1 MSYKYSWTVTSNY
14 HYDATL
20 TQGLLKNELDD
31 MLDSS
36 GRDSHQYYL
45 YNPANLQYWPADREK
60 QHDTSYHEEAETDEP
75 MDPAPT
81 NSTYEYYMNFT
92 MATGINFADL
102 RSSAAAAGLT
112 SHGYIPNGLGLAD
125 NTSAGNIT
133 FDKNGGLSFEGSNTL
148 ANDITFI
155 DGGYVY
161 FQPGP
166 GAGSGNQ
173 TLTGLLASRDLDSV
187 FIAKVARGGS
197 VTLSGGQVRRNLRE
211 LSIAEEY
218 NGWTP
223 VSSQTGSGVLVD
235 GLVVRGVLNSVY
247 VGSGA
252 SVNHLTVGLDRKWFG
267 SDISA
272 FLNESNGVLVPNY
285 WGSHTN
291 MTIASGGTAT
301 NITLGNGGT
310 VYVSGLSDTVSST
323 YNSTTSQWEYTT
335 HYASGTGGILKDLN
349 IASSGGLQFEGI
361 TDPRATWNYP
371 SNGYLNSSS
380 YMSGFLATA
389 PQSSYVSFGSNAS
402 GSNINIGNGGSL
414 YIDKDAHVS
423 AISMGGLTTSAT
435 FVNSSGTTDTWIGD
449 RGASLQIRGGKVSG
463 VVMDPVLQSFDYYSA
478 SHDYFWLHSETI
490 KDAYSSAHGSY
501 GSGEAWSSAMYAS
514 ASATYRQYMSAMY
527 NSGAVY
533 TNLGDDT
540 AYNRRYVGGDI
551 GVAGGWIMN
560 VSGFSYLGVAA
571 DVDVTVSNNVSS
583 WKTYQYT
590 YGNVSKAIGAVSATL
605 DVTGGAHVYN
615 VKIEGGRVIM
625 TGAGEVN
632 ARWHSREN
640 KQSNY
645 NLVEDLDLRI
655 DDLVGLGS
663 AYPAVIEF
671 FGEGSGGYKKYISS
685 GGTSGYV
692 DYTWDAIDP
701 GEIHSV
707 TASKGLVVSVNW
719 NKQDFTYIGSGAVTI
734 NGLGTVVLKDN
745 HSRYSSDSY
754 YGTGPYLGS
763 AFDEYYFGVVK
774 GVYNEEDGVLE
785 NYTVLDGADGG
796 FDWTGFL
803 MVGSGGIVQ
812 NIGSASPLK
821 TGNDIVNSDT
831 WTPSYT
837 RDECKV
843 LTVVAGGLADNVTVK
858 GAVSNFEHFES
869 QYTESRAGLL
879 VSSGGTAT
887 NVTVL
892 EGGIAMA
899 KGGTIDKVFVAAG
912 GVLYLSGWAG
922 AHQVGERDSDYNL
935 QLSGP
940 QYLDTTV
947 LNGVRLD
954 SGGQL
959 TNTLDYGFRKG
970 NAPSVIANKGGGI
983 MNGVTANGVAYVSG
997 LDFAGNITLT
1007 KDQQAV
1013 DVTVRGYKTITS
1025 RDEEGNPT
1033 AYNTTIAYMNVSSG
1047 GIVNGAT
1054 VGEEGAIYASN
1065 GAVMSGLI
1073 ASGGQLIFANSSG
1086 WSDYFAGSA
1095 TVSGITI
1102 KDGGSLQVNSKF
1114 GLTATDVRIE
1124 QDAGLEFTLGK
1135 TANEDYTPTALN
1147 GTWTADWGAGT
1158 FRTDDGVLT
1167 GFGGQF
1173 GHEYRDL
1180 FYSSA
1185 YVSARLSMTIVEGG
1199 VLAGGDL
1206 RGYGSVLVKNGGKML
1221 DTKLQGVGASIASSG
1236 YASGLSATIASG
1248 KNAYGTNIYVYG
1260 SGAVA
1265 DATVLN
1271 GGYMGVE
1278 RGGVVNSVTMLAP
1291 DWYEGPAGND
1301 TEVGPVEFEVMAG
1314 GTANNVVASA
1324 GVITLLD
1331 GSKEAGTA
1339 GPTLSN
1345 ADIHSAAMLIVKGDG
1360 AVLGGTVNLAGLIN
1374 TTAKRYEYV
1383 EVEVTDPNTG
1393 DTYTD
1398 WQRVEM
1404 NNSVADA
1411 ATLTVNFDLTELE
1424 APGETA
1430 MIDNL
1435 ANLTDVTLD
1444 RISVSAD
1451 QAGGAYVLAGGSEGY
1466 NGSLKVIRDG
1476 SFAGTISV
1484 GGFLQVTDELTYK
1497 LSNTTDEG
1505 LVFSVL
1511 STDAAITD
1519 IIATSDGKELLK
1531 GKWSKY
1537 AVNIKTEVNQYSKSI
1552 WYRIKQAVKTRKGP
1566 AGEEDEWLE
1575 FDNEKGL
1582 TLSQYC
1588 TVELKAKNEKGKDSR
1603 IVSYTVNYDATAPE
1617 FANLRVDSGA
1627 QFLQD
1632 GVESQV
1638 SVEAWDDLDDAP
1650 VVEVRVGDGEWTEA
1664 VRGDDGRYGFT
1675 VSGNVDF
1682 QLRATD
1688 HADNVKTLTVGVPTV
1703 SNVAAD
1709 IPTLTN
1715 QDVTLTAEFSADS
1728 MQRQYSLNGGE
1739 TWLDYGDDGV
1749 VLTENAE
1756 VQFRAENIR
1765 GQSGIATLTVDYIDK
1780 TPPADPVASADVAG
1794 VVTDQDVTVTAEF
1807 SADSA
1812 LRQYSFNG
1820 KTWYDYTDG
1829 VVFEKNG
1836 SVQFRAT
1843 DAAGNESA
1851 IVTYTVDNILIN
1863 GPDKHKNDSL
1873 FDANGDLN
1881 PNLADDEKPIGA
1893 ETGAIQLDSSVDYLG
1908 GDGAKYSNFV
1918 GGDDKSDYAQI
1929 ALSSAAKLRFSISSY
1944 DQTRKGKAKLSLI
1957 SYDPA
1962 TGKKK
1967 VLKSATS
1974 SKNKSAKTAAVY
1986 VDPND
1991 AKNAGVK
1998 YFLAVE
2004 NKGNTSVFYN
2014 VDLID
2019 SVFYADG
2026 DDGWNN
2032 GPLLVKDGKNKVP
2045 SENIAD
2051 FPPIEIA
2058 ESGTQ
2063 AVLFDTNGI
2072 GAVGAPETEDGWNN
2086 FVGYGDPDDY
2096 AKLSATQPLNLK
2108 FTFTATD
2115 KVKLVVYKLTQGANG
2130 KWSQTTV
2137 KSKELALNSKE
2148 KKAGLATRTLE
2159 VSLARLAGEG
2169 DAGYYV
2175 SVQSANASKGGKAWY
2190 NVSVDSI
2197 VYASDYG
2204 ANDKLFTDKKNKKL
2218 NEALMQTTVKAGETK
2233 KPVSMENGDVE
2244 VGKEVGETTY
2254 GSFVGFGD
2262 EYDYAEIVFND
2273 GGICTFTV
2281 DAWGTA
2287 KAGSKFTLY
2296 KLTYKSGKWT
2306 KKSLGTVSLKNAAGS
2321 ADGYG
2326 SASGGM
2332 TVEIERA
2339 TSDVTRYF
2347 VSMQSVDAKKG
2358 KEVYYNVTAAMPS
2371 AAYGSALAMPDGLSL
2386 GQCDTAD
2393 VLAETCLDSV
2403 SDKRFEMSGDGLL
2416 ASL

>member
-20 TQGLLKNELDD
+20 TTALIKDYLADC
-31 MLDSS
+31 LDSS
-36 GRDSHQYYL
+36 GKDTHFYSL
-45 YNPANLQYWPADREK
+45 SNMGNLSVWPADREK
-60 QHDTSYHEEAETDEP
+60 QHDTSYHDEAETDEP
-75 MDPAPT
+75 MDPVPT
-81 NSTYEYYMNFT
+81 NSTYEFYQNFK
-92 MATGINFADL
+92 MATGVNFAEL
-102 RSSAAAAGLT
+102 RSSAAAAELT
-112 SHGYIPNGLGLAD
+112 SHGYIPNGLTLAD

-133 FDKNGGLSFEGSNTL
+133 FDSNGEIEFAGSNTL
-148 ANDITFI
+148 AQDITFI

-247 VGSGA
+247 VASGA
-252 SVNHLTVGLDRKWFG
+252 SVNHLTVGLDRQWSG
-267 SDISA
+267 SDVSA
-272 FLNESNGVLVPNY
+272 FVTTDSNGNPKPTY
-285 WGSHTN
+285 WGSETT
-291 MTIASGGTAT
+291 MWIASGGTAT
-301 NITLGNGGT
+301 NITLGNGGR
-310 VYVSGLSDTVSST
+310 VYVSGLSDTV
-323 YNSTTSQWEYTT
+323 TSKWNEDKEEWEYTT
-335 HYASGTGGILKDLN
+335 AYASGTGGILKDLN
-349 IASSGGLQFEGI
+349 MASSGGLQFEGI
-361 TDPRATWNYP
+361 TDPRATWGYP
-371 SNGYLNSSS
+371 SNAYLNSRS

-414 YIDKDAHVS
+414 YIDKGARVS
-423 AISMGGLTTSAT
+423 AISMGGLTTSTT

-449 RGASLQIRGGKVSG
+449 RGASLQIRGGYVSG
-463 VVMDPVLQSFDYYSA
+463 VVMDPVLQTFDYYSA
-478 SHDYFWLHSETI
+478 AHDYFWL
-490 KDAYSSAHGSY
+490 YSSSLEREYYSSHNSTY
-501 GSGEAWSSAMYAS
+501 PSGAEWSSSVLNSAVSGGYSAYMRAMY
-514 ASATYRQYMSAMY
+514 T
-527 NSGAVY
+527 SGAVY
-533 TNLGDDT
+533 TNQGDDT

-571 DVDVTVSNNVSS
+571 DVDVTVSNNVST
-583 WKTYQYT
+583 WKTYQHT
-590 YGNVSKAIGAVSATL
+590 DGNVSKAIGAVSATL

-625 TGAGEVN
+625 TGGGEVN

-655 DDLVGLGS
+655 GDVLGLGS

-671 FGEGSGGYKKYISS
+671 VGSGSGGYKQYISS

-707 TASKGLVVSVNW
+707 TASKGLVVSANW
-719 NKQDFTYIGSGAVTI
+719 TTHQDFTYIGSGAVTF

-745 HSRYSSDSY
+745 HSRYTSGSA
-754 YGTGPYLGS
+754 PYLDS

-785 NYTVLDGADGG
+785 NYTVLDGDVSSGG

-831 WTPSYT
+831 WTPEYT
-837 RDECKV
+837 RDKCKV

-940 QYLDTTV
+940 QYMDTTV

-1007 KDQQAV
+1007 SGQQAI

-1047 GIVNGAT
+1047 GIVKGAT
-1054 VGEEGAIYASN
+1054 VGDEGAIYASN
-1065 GAVMSGLI
+1065 GADVSGLV
-1073 ASGGQLIFANSSG
+1073 ASGGRIIFANSSG

-1095 TVSGITI
+1095 TVNGITV
-1102 KDGGSLQVNSKF
+1102 KAGGVLEVNSKF
-1114 GLTATDVRIE
+1114 GLTATNVKIE
-1124 QDAGLEFTLGK
+1124 QDAGLTFTLGK
-1135 TANEDYTPTALN
+1135 TANENYTPTALN
-1147 GTWTADWGAGT
+1147 GTWTADWGNGT
-1158 FRTDDGVLT
+1158 FQTNDGVLT

-1199 VLAGGDL
+1199 VLSGADL
-1206 RGYGSVLVKNGGKML
+1206 RGYGSVLVKNGGRML
-1221 DTKLQGVGASIASSG
+1221 DTKLQGVGASIATSG
-1236 YASGLSATIASG
+1236 YASGLSATVASG

-1265 DATVLN
+1265 EATVLN

-1278 RGGVVNSVTMLAP
+1278 RGGVVNSVTMLCP
-1291 DWYEGPAGND
+1291 EGYEGPAGND

-1331 GSKEAGTA
+1331 GSKEPGTA

-1360 AVLGGTVNLAGLIN
+1360 AVLDGTLNLAGTVF
-1374 TTAKRYEYV
+1374 TTGKRYEYV

-1411 ATLTVNFDLTELE
+1411 ATLTVNFDLTERT
-1424 APGETA
+1424 GEEEGA

-1435 ANLTDVTLD
+1435 ANLTGVTLD
-1444 RISVSAD
+1444 RITVKAD
-1451 QAGGAYVLAGGSEGY
+1451 QTQGAYVLAGGAEDYKGA
-1466 NGSLKVIRDG
+1466 LKVVRDS
-1476 SFAGTISV
+1476 SFAGTITV
-1484 GGFLQVTDELTYK
+1484 GGYLQVTDDLTYSLLK
-1497 LSNTTDEG
+1497 NDNND
-1505 LVFSVL
+1505 LVFSVM
-1511 STDAAITD
+1511 STEAAITN

-1552 WYRIKQAVKTRKGP
+1552 WYRIKQAVKPATRGLLRGVVP
-1566 AGEEDEWLE
+1566 AEDEGWIEL
-1575 FDNEKGL
+1575 DNENGVDI
-1582 TLSQYC
+1582 TEYC
-1588 TVELKAKNEKGKDSR
+1588 TVELKAKNEAGKDSE
-1603 IVSYTVNYDATAPE
+1603 IVEYTVNYDAIAPVIDGL
-1617 FANLRVDSGA
+1617 ALVSGET
-1627 QFLQD
+1627 FLTP
-1632 GVESQV
+1632 GVESAVCVAVTDNLDAAPALQV
-1638 SVEAWDDLDDAP
+1638 SMN
-1650 VVEVRVGDGEWTEA
+1650 DGVWTDVA
-1664 VRGDDGRYGFT
+1664 RSDDGTYVFNVTGGIAGFT
-1675 VSGNVDF
+1675 
-1682 QLRATD
+1682 LRAVD
-1688 HADNVKTLTVGVPTV
+1688 HADNETVL
-1703 SNVAAD
+1703 SVA
-1709 IPTLTN
+1709 
-1715 QDVTLTAEFSADS
+1715 V
-1728 MQRQYSLNGGE
+1728 
-1739 TWLDYGDDGV
+1739 
-1749 VLTENAE
+1749 
-1756 VQFRAENIR
+1756 
-1765 GQSGIATLTVDYIDK
+1765 
-1780 TPPADPVASADVAG
+1780 PADPVASADVIT
-1794 VVTDQDVTVTAEF
+1794 VTTQPVTVSATF
-1807 SADSA
+1807 SVDSTMK
-1812 LRQYSFNG
+1812 QYSLDG
-1820 KTWYDYTDG
+1820 GETWLDYEDG
-1829 VVFEKNG
+1829 VVFTENG
-1836 SVQFRAT
+1836 TISFRA
-1843 DAAGNESA
+1843 ANLLGYSGVAS
-1851 IVTYTVDNILIN
+1851 YTVDNIRQYTPPKFDFFTGRFAGVEKSMFAAEPKDGSTVTMYTDGSAWGSDLALDPGWEIAGTGDFNADGRDDFLRVNDEGYVVGEMTSAEGTFAPQVLNFLGTGWSVLGTGDFDGNGAGDVLVANPTAASDTVGLLGYWKGGVEWTLIN
-1863 GPDKHKNDSL
+1863 GYSAEWECIATGD
-1873 FDANGDLN
+1873 FNGD
-1881 PNLADDEKPIGA
+1881 
-1893 ETGAIQLDSSVDYLG
+1893 
-1908 GDGAKYSNFV
+1908 
-1918 GGDDKSDYAQI
+1918 
-1929 ALSSAAKLRFSISSY
+1929 
-1944 DQTRKGKAKLSLI
+1944 GKCDMLWR
-1957 SYDPA
+1957 
-1962 TGKKK
+1962 
-1967 VLKSATS
+1967 
-1974 SKNKSAKTAAVY
+1974 N
-1986 VDPND
+1986 
-1991 AKNAGVK
+1991 
-1998 YFLAVE
+1998 
-2004 NKGNTSVFYN
+2004 
-2014 VDLID
+2014 
-2019 SVFYADG
+2019 
-2026 DDGWNN
+2026 
-2032 GPLLVKDGKNKVP
+2032 
-2045 SENIAD
+2045 
-2051 FPPIEIA
+2051 
-2058 ESGTQ
+2058 
-2063 AVLFDTNGI
+2063 
-2072 GAVGAPETEDGWNN
+2072 
-2086 FVGYGDPDDY
+2086 
-2096 AKLSATQPLNLK
+2096 
-2108 FTFTATD
+2108 
-2115 KVKLVVYKLTQGANG
+2115 
-2130 KWSQTTV
+2130 
-2137 KSKELALNSKE
+2137 
-2148 KKAGLATRTLE
+2148 
-2159 VSLARLAGEG
+2159 
-2169 DAGYYV
+2169 
-2175 SVQSANASKGGKAWY
+2175 
-2190 NVSVDSI
+2190 
-2197 VYASDYG
+2197 
-2204 ANDKLFTDKKNKKL
+2204 
-2218 NEALMQTTVKAGETK
+2218 
-2233 KPVSMENGDVE
+2233 
-2244 VGKEVGETTY
+2244 
-2254 GSFVGFGD
+2254 SFVGNDSKTYNAYCTWIVEDPVDWRMVSVSDPSEWSFLCAGD
-2262 EYDYAEIVFND
+2262 FD
-2273 GGICTFTV
+2273 GDNVSDIAMINGEGVVGI
-2281 DAWGTA
+2281 WG
-2287 KAGSKFTLY
+2287 
-2296 KLTYKSGKWT
+2296 
-2306 KKSLGTVSLKNAAGS
+2306 V
-2321 ADGYG
+2321 ADGYLSSWSIL
-2326 SASGGM
+2326 SAVNTNEWSLIGAGDFNADGTDDIAWCNNETGLAGYWRINDKQLAAWQNIA
-2332 TVEIERA
+2332 TV
-2339 TSDVTRYF
+2339 S
-2347 VSMQSVDAKKG
+2347 
-2358 KEVYYNVTAAMPS
+2358 
-2371 AAYGSALAMPDGLSL
+2371 
-2386 GQCDTAD
+2386 
-2393 VLAETCLDSV
+2393 
-2403 SDKRFEMSGDGLL
+2403 
-2416 ASL
+2416 

>member
-20 TQGLLKNELDD
+20 TTALIKDYLADW
-31 MLDSS
+31 LDSS
-36 GRDSHQYYL
+36 GRDTHFYRLS
-45 YNPANLQYWPADREK
+45 NMGNLSVWPSDREK
-60 QHDTSYHEEAETDEP
+60 QHDTSYHEKTETDEP
-75 MDPAPT
+75 MDPVPT
-81 NSTYEYYMNFT
+81 NSTYEFYENFKL
-92 MATGINFADL
+92 ATGVNFAEL
-102 RSSAAAAGLT
+102 RSSAAAAGLA
-112 SHGYIPNGLGLAD
+112 SHAYIPNGLGLAD

-148 ANDITFI
+148 AQDITFI

-187 FIAKVARGGS
+187 FMAKVARGGS

-252 SVNHLTVGLDRKWFG
+252 SVNHLTVGLDRKWSG

-272 FLNESNGVLVPNY
+272 FLYESNGVLVPTY

-310 VYVSGLSDTVSST
+310 VYVSGPSDTV
-323 YNSTTSQWEYTT
+323 TSKWVVTATSGGSMVGDGYWEYTT

-349 IASSGGLQFEGI
+349 MASSGGLQFEGVN
-361 TDPRATWNYP
+361 DPRATWVYP
-371 SNGYLNSSS
+371 SNGYSNSSS
-380 YMSGFLATA
+380 YKSGFLATA
-389 PQSSYVSFGSNAS
+389 PQSAYVWFGSNAS
-402 GSNINIGNGGSL
+402 GSNINIGKGGSL
-414 YIDKDAHVS
+414 YIDKGARVS
-423 AISMGGLTTSAT
+423 AISMGGLTTSTT

-449 RGASLQIRGGKVSG
+449 RGANLQIRGGYVSG
-463 VVMDPVLQSFDYYSA
+463 VVMDPVIQTFDYYSA
-478 SHDYFWLHSETI
+478 AHDYFWLHSETI

-514 ASATYRQYMSAMY
+514 ASATYRQYVSAMY
-527 NSGAVY
+527 TSGAVY

-540 AYNRRYVGGDI
+540 AYNRRYVGGTV
-551 GVAGGWIMN
+551 GVDGGWIMN
-560 VSGFSYLGVAA
+560 VSGFSFLSVAA
-571 DVDVTVSNNVSS
+571 DVDVTVSNNVST

-590 YGNVSKAIGAVSATL
+590 DGNVSKAIGAVSATL

-632 ARWHSREN
+632 ARWHNGEN

-655 DDLVGLGS
+655 GDVLGLGS

-671 FGEGSGGYKKYISS
+671 VGSGSGGYSQAIHDSK
-685 GGTSGYV
+685 GGITGYV
-692 DYTWDAIDP
+692 DYFWDAIDP

-707 TASKGLVVSVNW
+707 TASKGLVVSTNW
-719 NKQDFTYIGSGAVTI
+719 TTHQDFTYIGNGAVTF

-745 HSRYSSDSY
+745 HDRETSDSY
-754 YGTGPYLGS
+754 YGKGPYLGS
-763 AFDEYYFGVVK
+763 AYDEYYFGVVK

-785 NYTVLDGADGG
+785 NYTILDGDVSSGG
-796 FDWTGFL
+796 FDWEGFL

-831 WTPSYT
+831 WTPEYT
-837 RDECKV
+837 RDKCKV

-922 AHQVGERDSDYNL
+922 AHQVGERDSDGHVD
-935 QLSGP
+935 LSGP
-940 QYLDTTV
+940 QYMDTTV

-1007 KDQQAV
+1007 KDQQAI

-1033 AYNTTIAYMNVSSG
+1033 AYTTTIAYMNVSSG
-1047 GIVNGAT
+1047 GIVKGAT
-1054 VGEEGAIYASN
+1054 VGDEGAIYASN
-1065 GAVMSGLI
+1065 GAVMSGLV
-1073 ASGGQLIFANSSG
+1073 ASGGRIIFANSSG

-1095 TVSGITI
+1095 TVNGITV
-1102 KDGGSLQVNSKF
+1102 KDGGALEVNSKF
-1114 GLTATDVRIE
+1114 GLTATNVKIE

-1147 GTWTADWGAGT
+1147 GTWTADWGNGT
-1158 FRTDDGVLT
+1158 FQTNDGVLT

-1221 DTKLQGVGASIASSG
+1221 DTKLQGVGASIATSG

-1265 DATVLN
+1265 EATVLN

-1278 RGGVVNSVTMLAP
+1278 RGGVVNSVTMLCP
-1291 DWYEGPAGND
+1291 EGYEGPAGND

-1314 GTANNVVASA
+1314 GTANNVIASA

-1331 GSKEAGTA
+1331 GSKEPGTA

-1345 ADIHSAAMLIVKGDG
+1345 ADVHSAAMLIVKGDG
-1360 AVLGGTVNLAGLIN
+1360 AVLDGTLNLAGTVF
-1374 TTAKRYEYV
+1374 TTGKRYEYV

-1411 ATLTVNFDLTELE
+1411 KTLTVSFDLTEHSE
-1424 APGETA
+1424 GFETA
-1430 MIDNL
+1430 MIDNM
-1435 ANLTDVTLD
+1435 ANLDGAKYEFIYVNEN
-1444 RISVSAD
+1444 
-1451 QAGGAYVLAGGSEGY
+1451 QAEGSYVLAGSAQDYKTGA
-1466 NGSLKVIRDG
+1466 LKVVRG
-1476 SFAGTISV
+1476 GKFAGTLTV
-1484 GGFLQVTDELTYK
+1484 DGYLQVEDDLTYS
-1497 LSNTTDEG
+1497 LLHNDNDD
-1505 LVFSVL
+1505 LVFSVM
-1511 STDAAITD
+1511 STEAAITD

-1537 AVNIKTEVNQYSKSI
+1537 AVNIKTEVNKYTTSI
-1552 WYRIKQAVKTRKGP
+1552 WYRIKKAVMTRGR
-1566 AGEEDEWLE
+1566 GVGDDEGWLE
-1575 FDNEKGL
+1575 FDNENGL
-1582 TLSQYC
+1582 EVSEYC
-1588 TVELKAKNEKGKDSR
+1588 TVELKAKNEAGKESE

-1617 FANLRVDSGA
+1617 ITDFRIESGE
-1627 QFLQD
+1627 QYLTV
-1632 GVESQV
+1632 GEESQV
-1638 SVEAWDDLDDAP
+1638 SVMVWDELDLAP
-1650 VVEVRVGDGEWTEA
+1650 KVELSLGNDEWTELQLENDRA
-1664 VRGDDGRYGFT
+1664 TFT
-1675 VSGNVDF
+1675 VVGGTESITV
-1682 QLRATD
+1682 RATD
-1688 HADNVKTLTVGVPTV
+1688 HADNVSTVVISIPAAPVSVRFDFFAGYFDGGDKSMIAAKETEGNVISMYSDGLSWGSELVLDPGWEIAGVGDYNGDGRDDFLRVNEEGYVVGEISNGNGTFSPQVLNFKSPGWDILGTGDFNGNGTDDVLIANPTAASETVGLLGYWE
-1703 SNVAAD
+1703 SG
-1709 IPTLTN
+1709 
-1715 QDVTLTAEFSADS
+1715 VTWT
-1728 MQRQYSLNGGE
+1728 
-1739 TWLDYGDDGV
+1739 
-1749 VLTENAE
+1749 
-1756 VQFRAENIR
+1756 
-1765 GQSGIATLTVDYIDK
+1765 
-1780 TPPADPVASADVAG
+1780 
-1794 VVTDQDVTVTAEF
+1794 
-1807 SADSA
+1807 
-1812 LRQYSFNG
+1812 
-1820 KTWYDYTDG
+1820 
-1829 VVFEKNG
+1829 
-1836 SVQFRAT
+1836 
-1843 DAAGNESA
+1843 
-1851 IVTYTVDNILIN
+1851 LIN
-1863 GPDKHKNDSL
+1863 GYSAEWEMVATGDFNADGKCDMLWRNSFIGDGDLTYNAYCTWIVDDPVDWRMVSVANPAEWIFLCAGD
-1873 FDANGDLN
+1873 FNGDKMNDIAMINDVGVVGIWGVNDGYLSSWSILSAVTSEWQ
-1881 PNLADDEKPIGA
+1881 LAGVADFNGDGTDDIA
-1893 ETGAIQLDSSVDYLG
+1893 WCNTETGQ
-1908 GDGAKYSNFV
+1908 V
-1918 GGDDKSDYAQI
+1918 GCWQI
-1929 ALSSAAKLRFSISSY
+1929 
-1944 DQTRKGKAKLSLI
+1944 
-1957 SYDPA
+1957 
-1962 TGKKK
+1962 
-1967 VLKSATS
+1967 
-1974 SKNKSAKTAAVY
+1974 
-1986 VDPND
+1986 
-1991 AKNAGVK
+1991 
-1998 YFLAVE
+1998 E
-2004 NKGNTSVFYN
+2004 N
-2014 VDLID
+2014 
-2019 SVFYADG
+2019 
-2026 DDGWNN
+2026 
-2032 GPLLVKDGKNKVP
+2032 
-2045 SENIAD
+2045 
-2051 FPPIEIA
+2051 
-2058 ESGTQ
+2058 
-2063 AVLFDTNGI
+2063 
-2072 GAVGAPETEDGWNN
+2072 
-2086 FVGYGDPDDY
+2086 
-2096 AKLSATQPLNLK
+2096 
-2108 FTFTATD
+2108 
-2115 KVKLVVYKLTQGANG
+2115 
-2130 KWSQTTV
+2130 
-2137 KSKELALNSKE
+2137 KELASWQV
-2148 KKAGLATRTLE
+2148 LAT
-2159 VSLARLAGEG
+2159 
-2169 DAGYYV
+2169 
-2175 SVQSANASKGGKAWY
+2175 
-2190 NVSVDSI
+2190 
-2197 VYASDYG
+2197 
-2204 ANDKLFTDKKNKKL
+2204 
-2218 NEALMQTTVKAGETK
+2218 
-2233 KPVSMENGDVE
+2233 
-2244 VGKEVGETTY
+2244 
-2254 GSFVGFGD
+2254 
-2262 EYDYAEIVFND
+2262 
-2273 GGICTFTV
+2273 
-2281 DAWGTA
+2281 
-2287 KAGSKFTLY
+2287 
-2296 KLTYKSGKWT
+2296 
-2306 KKSLGTVSLKNAAGS
+2306 
-2321 ADGYG
+2321 
-2326 SASGGM
+2326 
-2332 TVEIERA
+2332 
-2339 TSDVTRYF
+2339 
-2347 VSMQSVDAKKG
+2347 
-2358 KEVYYNVTAAMPS
+2358 
-2371 AAYGSALAMPDGLSL
+2371 LS
-2386 GQCDTAD
+2386 
-2393 VLAETCLDSV
+2393 
-2403 SDKRFEMSGDGLL
+2403 
-2416 ASL
+2416 

>member
-36 GRDSHQYYL
+36 GRDSHKYYL

-60 QHDTSYHEEAETDEP
+60 QHDTSYHEETETDEP
-75 MDPAPT
+75 MDPVPT
-81 NSTYEYYMNFT
+81 NSTYDNYMNFT
-92 MATGINFADL
+92 MATGVNFAEL

-133 FDKNGGLSFEGSNTL
+133 FDKNGEIKFAGSNTL
-148 ANDITFI
+148 AQDITFI

-252 SVNHLTVGLDRKWFG
+252 SVNHLTVGLDRQWSG
-267 SDISA
+267 SDVSA
-272 FLNESNGVLVPNY
+272 FVTTDSNGVPKPTY

-310 VYVSGLSDTVSST
+310 VYVSGLSDTV
-323 YNSTTSQWEYTT
+323 TSEWVVTGTSGGSMVGDGYWKYTT
-335 HYASGTGGILKDLN
+335 AYASGTGGILKDLN
-349 IASSGGLQFEGI
+349 MASSGGLQFEGI

-371 SNGYLNSSS
+371 SNGYLNSRS

-402 GSNINIGNGGSL
+402 GSNINIGKGGSL
-414 YIDKDAHVS
+414 YIDKGARVS
-423 AISMGGLTTSAT
+423 AISMGGLTTSTT

-449 RGASLQIRGGKVSG
+449 RGASLQIRGGYVSG
-463 VVMDPVLQSFDYYSA
+463 VVMDPVLQTFDYYSA
-478 SHDYFWLHSETI
+478 AHDYFWLHSETI

-571 DVDVTVSNNVSS
+571 DVDVTVSNNVST

-590 YGNVSKAIGAVSATL
+590 DGNVSKAIGAVSATL

-625 TGAGEVN
+625 TGGGEVN

-655 DDLVGLGS
+655 GDVLGLGS

-671 FGEGSGGYKKYISS
+671 FGEGSGGYKQYISS

-707 TASKGLVVSVNW
+707 TASKGLVVSANW
-719 NKQDFTYIGSGAVTI
+719 TTHQDFTYIGSGAVTF

-785 NYTVLDGADGG
+785 NYTVLDGDVSSGG
-796 FDWTGFL
+796 FDWEGFL

-831 WTPSYT
+831 WTPEYT
-837 RDECKV
+837 RDKCKV
-843 LTVVAGGLADNVTVK
+843 LTVVAGGSANNVTVK
-858 GAVSNFEHFES
+858 GVVSNFEHYES

-940 QYLDTTV
+940 QYMDTTV

-959 TNTLDYGFRKG
+959 TNTLDWGFRAG

-997 LDFAGNITLT
+997 LDYAGGITLT
-1007 KDQQAV
+1007 KDQQAI

-1033 AYNTTIAYMNVSSG
+1033 AYTTTIASLNVSSG
-1047 GIVNGAT
+1047 GIVKGAT
-1054 VGEEGAIYASN
+1054 VGDEGAIYVSN
-1065 GAVMSGLI
+1065 GADVSGLV
-1073 ASGGQLIFANSSG
+1073 ASGGRIVFANSSG

-1095 TVSGITI
+1095 TVNGITV
-1102 KDGGSLQVNSKF
+1102 KDGGALEVNSKF
-1114 GLTATDVRIE
+1114 GLTATDVKIE
-1124 QDAGLEFTLGK
+1124 QDAGLTFTLGK
-1135 TANEDYTPTALN
+1135 AANEDYTPTALN
-1147 GTWTADWGAGT
+1147 GTWTADWGSGT
-1158 FRTDDGVLT
+1158 FQTNDGVLT

-1221 DTKLQGVGASIASSG
+1221 DTKLQGITANIATSG
-1236 YASGLSATIASG
+1236 YASGLSATVASG

-1265 DATVLN
+1265 EATVLN

-1278 RGGVVNSVTMLAP
+1278 RGGVVNSVTMLCP
-1291 DWYEGPAGND
+1291 EGYEGPAGND
-1301 TEVGPVEFEVMAG
+1301 TQVGPVEFEVMAG
-1314 GTANNVVASA
+1314 GTANNVIASA

-1331 GSKEAGTA
+1331 GSKEPGTA

-1345 ADIHSAAMLIVKGDG
+1345 ADVHSAAMLIVKGDG
-1360 AVLGGTVNLAGLIN
+1360 AVLDGTLNLAGTVF
-1374 TTAKRYEYV
+1374 TTGKRYEYV

-1398 WQRVEM
+1398 YQRVEL

-1435 ANLTDVTLD
+1435 ANLTGVKLD
-1444 RISVSAD
+1444 KISVSAD
-1451 QAGGAYVLAGGSEGY
+1451 QTQGAYVLAGGSEDY
-1466 NGSLKVIRDG
+1466 NGALKVVRDG
-1476 SFAGTISV
+1476 SFAGTITV
-1484 GGFLQVTDELTYK
+1484 GGYLQVTDDLTYSLLK
-1497 LSNTTDEG
+1497 NDNND
-1505 LVFSVL
+1505 LVFSVM
-1511 STDAAITD
+1511 STDAAITN
-1519 IIATSDGKELLK
+1519 IVATSDGKELLK

-1552 WYRIKQAVKTRKGP
+1552 WYRIKQAVKPRTRGTLLYAP
-1566 AGEEDEWLE
+1566 GDVDDDGWIEL
-1575 FDNEKGL
+1575 DNEKGI
-1582 TLSQYC
+1582 TLSEYC
-1588 TVELKAKNEKGKDSR
+1588 TVEFKAKNEKGADSK
-1603 IVSYTVNYDATAPE
+1603 IVEYIVNYDATAPVIDG
-1617 FANLRVDSGA
+1617 LRLVSGEP
-1627 QFLQD
+1627 FLTP
-1632 GVESQV
+1632 GVESAVVV
-1638 SVEAWDDLDDAP
+1638 SVTDDLDATP
-1650 VVEVRVGDGEWTEA
+1650 ALQLSLNDGMWTD
-1664 VRGDDGRYGFT
+1664 VIHNDDGSYIFNLTGGIEGFT
-1675 VSGNVDF
+1675 
-1682 QLRATD
+1682 LRAID
-1688 HADNVKTLTVGVPTV
+1688 HAENETVLSVSVPNDPV
-1703 SNVAAD
+1703 AAAD
-1709 IPTLTN
+1709 IVTVTN
-1715 QDVTLTAEFSADS
+1715 QDVTVSAEFSADAMIKEFS
-1728 MQRQYSLNGGE
+1728 TDGGE
-1739 TWLDYGDDGV
+1739 TWEDYDEAGV
-1749 VLTENAE
+1749 VLDNNGTVSFRAGNILGYSAVTDLVVDNIDKDAPVITLAGDNQTPLQSSTLTAE
-1756 VQFRAENIR
+1756 VDDDSEILFSLDQQTWKKYE
-1765 GQSGIATLTVDYIDK
+1765 GQL
-1780 TPPADPVASADVAG
+1780 DVA
-1794 VVTDQDVTVTAEF
+1794 A
-1807 SADSA
+1807 
-1812 LRQYSFNG
+1812 NG
-1820 KTWYDYTDG
+1820 TYYFK
-1829 VVFEKNG
+1829 
-1836 SVQFRAT
+1836 AT
-1843 DAAGNESA
+1843 DAADNVGTAEYVFANIRPILSSEVEPQTQTWEKSGEVSQYIVEISTDNFEHVIQLVVESNSLDAFQMPAGNYQIRVKPEDGEWAAVDPVAGTPAATEPKIIKSDADGNADVFFASA
-1851 IVTYTVDNILIN
+1851 IGTWGYRYQAQHVGSVGDLSGTQEYAALSGKNKLTDIIEGSTDANILLMT
-1863 GPDKHKNDSL
+1863 DD
-1873 FDANGDLN
+1873 FNGDALFV
-1881 PNLADDEKPIGA
+1881 DDIYSALPGSISEQLSRIVQINEIRAGA
-1893 ETGAIQLDSSVDYLG
+1893 GSDIIDMTSQRFLYVGDGLTIRG
-1908 GDGAKYSNFV
+1908 GDG
-1918 GGDDKSDYAQI
+1918 DDVIWA
-1929 ALSSAAKLRFSISSY
+1929 
-1944 DQTRKGKAKLSLI
+1944 
-1957 SYDPA
+1957 
-1962 TGKKK
+1962 
-1967 VLKSATS
+1967 
-1974 SKNKSAKTAAVY
+1974 
-1986 VDPND
+1986 
-1991 AKNAGVK
+1991 
-1998 YFLAVE
+1998 
-2004 NKGNTSVFYN
+2004 NKGDNF
-2014 VDLID
+2014 
-2019 SVFYADG
+2019 
-2026 DDGWNN
+2026 
-2032 GPLLVKDGKNKVP
+2032 
-2045 SENIAD
+2045 
-2051 FPPIEIA
+2051 
-2058 ESGTQ
+2058 
-2063 AVLFDTNGI
+2063 LF
-2072 GAVGAPETEDGWNN
+2072 
-2086 FVGYGDPDDY
+2086 
-2096 AKLSATQPLNLK
+2096 
-2108 FTFTATD
+2108 
-2115 KVKLVVYKLTQGANG
+2115 
-2130 KWSQTTV
+2130 
-2137 KSKELALNSKE
+2137 
-2148 KKAGLATRTLE
+2148 
-2159 VSLARLAGEG
+2159 G
-2169 DAGYYV
+2169 DAGDDRIV
-2175 SVQSANASKGGKAWY
+2175 GASGNDVIAGGIGNDSMHGGGGNDVFAFCDNWGTDEVEQLAGGSVTLWFTSEMEGKVAWDDLSESYTDGDNSVTVKGGT
-2190 NVSVDSI
+2190 SVELKF
-2197 VYASDYG
+2197 G
-2204 ANDKLFTDKKNKKL
+2204 
-2218 NEALMQTTVKAGETK
+2218 G
-2233 KPVSMENGDVE
+2233 
-2244 VGKEVGETTY
+2244 VGE
-2254 GSFVGFGD
+2254 D
-2262 EYDYAEIVFND
+2262 
-2273 GGICTFTV
+2273 
-2281 DAWGTA
+2281 
-2287 KAGSKFTLY
+2287 
-2296 KLTYKSGKWT
+2296 
-2306 KKSLGTVSLKNAAGS
+2306 
-2321 ADGYG
+2321 
-2326 SASGGM
+2326 
-2332 TVEIERA
+2332 
-2339 TSDVTRYF
+2339 
-2347 VSMQSVDAKKG
+2347 
-2358 KEVYYNVTAAMPS
+2358 AAMFATLS
-2371 AAYGSALAMPDGLSL
+2371 EAGAFKEFTSQKIFEESGQGFLAGL
-2386 GQCDTAD
+2386 
-2393 VLAETCLDSV
+2393 
-2403 SDKRFEMSGDGLL
+2403 
-2416 ASL
+2416 